1 MGDLINRL
9 NKLELSLKKKNYE
22 SVWFSLDGG
31 FLKKI
36 KKIKKPKDKN
46 KNKNII
52 NIKTKIDQR
61 SANPVNIHIDF
72 YEQNGGNLKKVFHKC
87 KNINY
92 SVDEIKKS
100 NYKLDFGKIDK
111 FCRLVNYNLLKSNY
125 YNIKSIKSNDLV
137 PISNFNQSG
146 GNIINI
152 LNSGV
157 EISSGDESFVAIN
170 NGILPGKSKLEG
182 AGSGVFAT
190 KDFQVGDIVEVAPIL
205 PIPIKDVEDNILID
219 YVFMY
224 DGSNY
229 GMALAY
235 GGMYNHQNDPNI
247 NYSYTSDKKFM
258 IYKANK
264 NIKTGNELFVSY
276 GLGWWLH
283 RKISPVDIEQ

>member
-1 MGDLINRL
+1 MFCIYMENLINKL
-9 NKLELSLKKKNYE
+9 NKLELSIKKKNYE
-22 SVWFSLDGG
+22 SIWFSLDGG
-31 FLKKI
+31 SLNR
-36 KKIKKPKDKN
+36 IKKPKTDN
-46 KNKNII
+46 NII
-52 NIKTKIDQR
+52 IIKAIIDQK
-61 SANPVNIHIDF
+61 SDNPVNIYVNF
-72 YEQNGGNLKKVFHKC
+72 YEQKGGKLKIISHKC

-111 FCRLVNYNLLKSNY
+111 FCRLVDNNLLNSDS
-125 YNIKSIKSNDLV
+125 YNITSINSNNLV

-152 LNSGV
+152 LNSVV
-157 EISSGDESFVAIN
+157 EKEPEIKFTAVN

-190 KDFQVGDIVEVAPIL
+190 KDFLVGDIVEVAPIL
-205 PIPIKDVEDNILID
+205 PIPIKDTADNILKD

-224 DGSNY
+224 DGSYY

-235 GGMYNHQNDPNI
+235 GGMYNHQNDPNL
-247 NYSYTSDKKFM
+247 NYTYTDDKKFM

-264 NIKTGNELFVSY
+264 NIKTGDELFVSY

-283 RKISPVDIEQ
+283 RKLSPVDIEQ